1 MQIQQS
7 GNGAYG
13 FQIWDVNSVAS
24 GLNGTTNWTMGNIPP
39 AEQANLATMLAI
51 PDASHW
57 INGGPGVTN
66 GYATTMETGQTSPAL
81 VGSLYLHSDLTSST
95 IAPNGS
101 RTVLRR
107 IPITVDFGSVLHDP
121 DYYAPEDSWITL
133 GKRTLKRMRF
143 SLRDIHGQEIEFA
156 SNTPWSFSLC
166 FARKTSLTD

>member
-7 GNGAYG
+7 GNAAYG

-24 GLNGTTNWTMGNIPP
+24 GLDGTTTWTMGNIPP

-51 PDASHW
+51 PHASHW
-57 INGGPGVTN
+57 VVGGTGVTN

-81 VGSLYLHSDLTSST
+81 IGSLFLHSDLTSST

-107 IPITVDFGSVLHDP
+107 ILITMDFGNVLADP

-133 GKRTLKRMRF
+133 GKL
-143 SLRDIHGQEIEFA
+143 SLIHI
-156 SNTPWSFSLC
+156 
-166 FARKTSLTD
+166 